1 MNKPIRSL
9 ILGLAFT
16 AITFAAEIPPTGQIV
31 RPPESP
37 KSEDQDRVISQTHQF
52 NVGGSQIQDRAAV
65 AILAEET
72 KNELLQLTA
81 EQDTWKVPISITL
94 HGKIGDPLPPRTEV
108 LQLVFNDSGYNLRLD
123 LHLSRGIDRQRIK
136 HAITAALINERALR
150 DHSPSESTTRFL
162 VPPWLVDG
170 LREASAWY
178 LDQSDRRLYQTLF
191 KTGGLFKTEELFAL
205 DQAGFEHIDAAMG
218 TAFRISSAALVMALI
233 QQPQGKEGFR
243 SFLSEVATY
252 QGEMPSLLRKHF
264 PGLNL
269 SETSLAKWWAL
280 QLANTG
286 GQNLTTEIL
295 TIDQTETALN
305 QALNFNFSDAE
316 SVLQQK
322 ELNAWPEL
330 AALPAPERSQ
340 ALEFAQ
346 EALVRLSYR
355 CFPSYRP
362 LLAEYQIALGA
373 IAKKS
378 TQNLATQLQALT
390 EQRTVMTTKAKQG
403 RDYLKLFEV
412 TRAYESS
419 GAFDNYIRFTEQ
431 LKTNHR
437 TDKCSKYLDLLETA
451 FNPKIDAMLPKLTK
465 Q

>member
-1 MNKPIRSL
+1 MRSSHFAGNADDDQRRRGRLPGIGLDRERGADQRGGRAAHGGDARHQRMAVGDDGEAARIADEIVLAGQAHDSALGFGETRQRRVVDLATAQCAEFGSVQPQRPRLLGNQRLGKRRQFVENLICFAACIEGLFFFGSFAYVYFLRNKGLLP
-9 ILGLAFT
+9 GLAT
-16 AITFAAEIPPTGQIV
+16 ATNWIF
-31 RPPESP
+31 RDESM
-37 KSEDQDRVISQTHQF
+37 
-52 NVGGSQIQDRAAV
+52 
-65 AILAEET
+65 
-72 KNELLQLTA
+72 
-81 EQDTWKVPISITL
+81 
-94 HGKIGDPLPPRTEV
+94 
-108 LQLVFNDSGYNLRLD
+108 
-123 LHLSRGIDRQRIK
+123 
-136 HAITAALINERALR
+136 
-150 DHSPSESTTRFL
+150 
-162 VPPWLVDG
+162 
-170 LREASAWY
+170 
-178 LDQSDRRLYQTLF
+178 
-191 KTGGLFKTEELFAL
+191 
-205 DQAGFEHIDAAMG
+205 HIDAAMG

-305 QALNFNFSDAE
+305 QALNFNFSDAKG
-316 SVLQQK
+316 VLQQK
-322 ELNAWPEL
+322 ELKAWPEL

-362 LLAEYQIALGA
+362 LLAEYQIALSA

-378 TQNLATQLQALT
+378 TQNLSTQLQALT
-390 EQRTVMTTKAKQG
+390 EQRTVMMAKAKQG